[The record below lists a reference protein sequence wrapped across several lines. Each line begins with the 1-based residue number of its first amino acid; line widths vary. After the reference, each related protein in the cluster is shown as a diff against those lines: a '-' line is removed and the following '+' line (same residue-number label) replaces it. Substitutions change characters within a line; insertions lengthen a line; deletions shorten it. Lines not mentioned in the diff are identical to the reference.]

1 MTFLSA
7 SFAAFLV
14 IFAIFLS
21 PSLYWPQ
28 LTVIA
33 QQQQQQQQQPLSPRA
48 AASRPQP
55 QQQQE
60 QQSSLTQMNKILIQS
75 FIQEV
80 FNKHNLTA
88 LDKYYAP
95 NVTHPSP
102 AAVEGRQ
109 GFKQL
114 FASFF
119 SAFPDIH
126 ATIEHIVAENHVVLV
141 FLNWTGTHKGEFQ
154 GIPAT
159 NKPINMRTADLFQ
172 MDSNG
177 TIVDHWDV
185 VDRLNL
191 LKQIGAITLNQSKA
205 R

>member
-1 MTFLSA
+1 MRFLLA
-7 SFAAFLV
+7 SFAVFLL
-14 IFAIFLS
+14 IFAIFLA
-21 PSLYWPQ
+21 PSLHWPQ

-48 AASRPQP
+48 AASPP
-55 QQQQE
+55 QQE
-60 QQSSLTQMNKILIQS
+60 QRSNLIQMNKILIQS

-95 NVTHPSP
+95 NVTYHNPTTGQ
-102 AAVEGRQ
+102 GRQ
-109 GFKQL
+109 GFKQVL
-114 FASFF
+114 ASFF
-119 SAFPDIH
+119 SAFPDIY

-159 NKPINMRTADLFQ
+159 NKPINLRTADLFQ

-185 VDRLNL
+185 VDRLNM
-191 LKQIGAITLNQSKA
+191 LKQIGALTLNQSKA
-205 R
+205 KS